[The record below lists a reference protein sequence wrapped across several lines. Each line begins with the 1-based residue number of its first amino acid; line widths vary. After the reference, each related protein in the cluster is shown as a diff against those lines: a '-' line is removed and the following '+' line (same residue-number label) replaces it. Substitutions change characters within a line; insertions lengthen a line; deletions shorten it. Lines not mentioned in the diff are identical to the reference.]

1 MANQIK
7 QFRYYTEM
15 TGNGATMNYPSTI
28 GTTNTPVSYLH
39 YVSGE
44 LFANYYP
51 IVQLGVQSL
60 PGTKF
65 YLNESSEAVIVG
77 QTGVY
82 ELDLGLNSKITKIQ
96 FDAVSMKSIKDNQN
110 AFLIVDFIYDDRGL
124 TTDSNTNNSTIPTQG
139 EEGV

>member
-28 GTTNTPVSYLH
+28 GTDNTPVGYLH

-44 LFANYYP
+44 IFANYYP

-77 QTGVY
+77 QTGIY
-82 ELDLGLNSKITKIQ
+82 ELDLGLNTKITKIQ
-96 FDAVSMKSIKDNQN
+96 FDALSMRSIRDNNN
-110 AFLIVDFIYDDRGL
+110 AYLIVDFVYDDKGL
-124 TTDSNTNNSTIPTQG
+124 EADTSNSSSIPEG
-139 EEGV
+139 EEG